1 MWVRLFLP
9 GVIWIGLMI
18 LVFITPIQQAENA
31 LDLPVPGRSV
41 IHGFLFWGFVHIW
54 LSALKKQWKF
64 EKIKRN
70 ALWVVLVSTL
80 IAIFVSELFIYGQGD
95 KRSSLVWNLVFD
107 LTGTALGILTFS
119 LLYRPLD

>member
-1 MWVRLFLP
+1 
-9 GVIWIGLMI
+9 MI

-41 IHGFLFWGFVHIW
+41 IHGLLFWGFVHIW

-70 ALWVVLVSTL
+70 ALWVVLVSAL

-119 LLYRPLD
+119 LLYRPHD